1 MSVTGVIEK
10 ESIEVDKAHSRALPQ
25 WIRQSFSQLMVFAT
39 LIILVIVFS
48 VASPHF
54 MQWPNLSSLL
64 LATAV
69 TGIQALGL
77 TFVIAT
83 GGIDLTPGLGMA
95 LCSVMTGTFL
105 VVFGWPLWLGV
116 IGGILVGSLIGLVN
130 GLLVARLRMQP
141 MIATLAMMLVCAGL
155 ALVISGASPIYLN
168 GVKGFEAISRGTLVF
183 GLPNAV
189 TIFFVVAVVA
199 AVLLN
204 KSILGRYAISM
215 GSNEE
220 ATRISGINVNKWKV
234 LIYVLAGTFTGLSGV
249 VMAARLNS
257 AQPATGAG
265 YEMYAIAAVVI
276 GGTSL
281 RGGRANIL
289 GTVVGALI
297 ISTINNGLQILSIP
311 DQWQKGVLGVVI
323 LLAVYVDTLRR
334 GADQD

>member
-1 MSVTGVIEK
+1 
-10 ESIEVDKAHSRALPQ
+10 
-25 WIRQSFSQLMVFAT
+25 
-39 LIILVIVFS
+39 
-48 VASPHF
+48 
-54 MQWPNLSSLL
+54 
-64 LATAV
+64 
-69 TGIQALGL
+69 
-77 TFVIAT
+77 
-83 GGIDLTPGLGMA
+83 
-95 LCSVMTGTFL
+95 
-105 VVFGWPLWLGV
+105 
-116 IGGILVGSLIGLVN
+116 
-130 GLLVARLRMQP
+130 

-155 ALVISGASPIYLN
+155 ALVVSGASPIYLN
-168 GVKGFEAISRGTLVF
+168 DVKGFEAISRGTLVF

-189 TIFFVVAVVA
+189 TIFFVVAIVA

-220 ATRISGINVNKWKV
+220 ATRISGINVRKWKI

-257 AQPATGAG
+257 AQPSTCSG

-311 DQWQKGVLGVVI
+311 DQWQKGVLGLVI